1 MKWMLSHR
9 IAIVAAILLVSPPAI
24 AADAPNDA
32 LDPIIVEYDVD
43 TTWPMRPEGISS
55 TGGVAGMAVDGDD
68 NIWVLQRGENPIQI
82 YKPDGTFVRTWGK
95 GMFIGPHQLRIDPE
109 GNVWVADFRA
119 HVIQKFTPEGELL
132 LTLGTREQPGEDES
146 HFYRPTDMTFTPT
159 GDIFITDGYGNRRV
173 VHFDKQGKFIKAWG
187 KYGVK
192 PGEFVL
198 PHSIVLDSQGRLYVA
213 DRNVGR
219 IQIFDQ
225 EGKSLDEW
233 RGIIMPWALTI
244 NAKDEILVC
253 GSSPHWWMRDGAYPE
268 VKDQLLMRFTTDGRV
283 RQVWTWPL
291 GIRKE
296 NRPAGV
302 ELKPGETIGAHCIA
316 EDSQGNL
323 YIGDIYGERAQK
335 LKPVR
340 ERSAGDKAKLLGTE

>member
-1 MKWMLSHR
+1 ML
-9 IAIVAAILLVSPPAI
+9 
-24 AADAPNDA
+24 PNDA

-43 TTWPMRPEGISS
+43 ATWPMRPEGISS
-55 TGGVAGMAVDGDD
+55 NGGVAGMAFDGDD

-95 GMFIGPHQLRIDPE
+95 GVFIGPHQLRIDRE
-109 GNVWVADFRA
+109 GNIWVADFRA
-119 HVIQKFTPEGELL
+119 HVIQKFTPESELL

-146 HFYRPTDMTFTPT
+146 HFHRPTDMAFTPA
-159 GDIFITDGYGNRRV
+159 GDIF
-173 VHFDKQGKFIKAWG
+173 
-187 KYGVK
+187 
-192 PGEFVL
+192 
-198 PHSIVLDSQGRLYVA
+198 VA

-291 GIRKE
+291 GVRKE

-302 ELKPGETIGAHCIA
+302 DLKPGETIGPHCIA

-323 YIGDIYGERAQK
+323 YIGDIYGERVQK

-340 ERSAGDKAKLLGTE
+340 ERSAEDKAKLLGTE